1 MGLRQLHAP
10 YLGIARDPNIDARA
24 YSTPGRGTVSAMA
37 KSARLGMLCHCH
49 RTKNSHLE
57 QSFRAT
63 YEARYVV
70 SKSRKGRRAQAEIDR
85 WKVAG
90 NPLKKL
96 NSAGFSLWSDGG
108 TLFCW
113 PEPKGP
119 QLAYLADNA
128 DHIMALLEQK
138 ERGGQRVCAP
148 ELFRKPS
155 DQPRAQAARP
165 QPAGA
170 PRKAPSPKP
179 KLGAP
184 HPLYKRNDG
193 FYESKEWR
201 QVRYAALKACGA
213 RCLCCGSSAADGARL
228 HVDHIKPRYTHTHL
242 SLELS
247 NLQVLCEDCNLGKG
261 AWDDTDWR
269 HFRSI

>member
-1 MGLRQLHAP
+1 MSKARKKRRDLRDL
-10 YLGIARDPNIDARA
+10 
-24 YSTPGRGTVSAMA
+24 
-37 KSARLGMLCHCH
+37 
-49 RTKNSHLE
+49 
-57 QSFRAT
+57 
-63 YEARYVV
+63 
-70 SKSRKGRRAQAEIDR
+70 DR
-85 WKVAG
+85 WKSGG

-96 NSAGFSLWSDGG
+96 NSAGHTLWVDAS

-113 PEPKGP
+113 PEPVGP
-119 QLAYLADNA
+119 KLAYLQDNA
-128 DHIMALLEQK
+128 DHIIALLDQADRAGK
-138 ERGGQRVCAP
+138 KRLPPDFLRAP
-148 ELFRKPS
+148 SNPQASKPS
-155 DQPRAQAARP
+155 QPQRRAAKQDERL
-165 QPAGA
+165 QL
-170 PRKAPSPKP
+170 R
-179 KLGAP
+179 LGAP
-184 HPLYKRNDG
+184 HPSYRRNDG

-213 RCLCCGSSAADGARL
+213 KCLCCGASAADGARL